1 MQQTSS
7 EMLQCLLKDFS
18 TVARL
23 IHFAAWVLLSKSRAP
38 LHCGVFFPSVT
49 AESVRV
55 QWSSRHQLLS
65 KWMLGREGRGVLFV
79 SPLAT
84 PPASHVVPAAA
95 PASLCLPVWIQHV
108 HISWISNNDTA
119 SPIFCHVITPSPSC
133 LSSSLRLFTLTA
145 GNLASLIH
153 SLYAAFFIRHRLNSG
168 NPTTLLWFPTYALKY
183 YSLLLLIILKNVS
196 VLFSFNIL
204 WCAFFSPLIWLSFLG
219 SVVMRTTL
227 SPPLSLSPSPTHFF
241 LAQTK
246 ITALKRSSHMLFLWS
261 VTAQWGFVENCS
273 GWIRCLTCDITKQYT
288 MGLQKLEWQTYY
300 ELCSCC
306 KWCKC
311 KCNVNF
317 SPAVTP

>member
-95 PASLCLPVWIQHV
+95 PASLCLPVWIQYV

-168 NPTTLLWFPTYALKY
+168 NPTTLLWFPTDALKY

-227 SPPLSLSPSPTHFF
+227 SPPLSLSLSHSF
-241 LAQTK
+241 LFGSNKNNCLEAQFTY
-246 ITALKRSSHMLFLWS
+246 ALPVICHSSVRICRKLLRMNKMFDLWYHQAIHHGAAETRVTNLLWIVFL
-261 VTAQWGFVENCS
+261 
-273 GWIRCLTCDITKQYT
+273 L
-288 MGLQKLEWQTYY
+288 
-300 ELCSCC
+300 
-306 KWCKC
+306 
-311 KCNVNF
+311 
-317 SPAVTP
+317 